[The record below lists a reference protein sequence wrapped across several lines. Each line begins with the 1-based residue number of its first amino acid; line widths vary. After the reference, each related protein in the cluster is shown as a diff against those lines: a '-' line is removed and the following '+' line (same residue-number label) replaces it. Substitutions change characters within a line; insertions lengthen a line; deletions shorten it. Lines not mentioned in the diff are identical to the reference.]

1 MNIETSSTSLNSA
14 TKPAN
19 HKVVTN
25 WHLAINDIKNGLI
38 NWPIWLLISWQDIRL
53 RYRRSSLGPFWIT
66 ISMAISIYTMGF
78 LYGHLFKMD
87 LKDYYPFLAMG
98 MLSWNFIYILIVDG
112 TNAFIESENYLKQ
125 MKLYY
130 SIFVFR
136 IVSRALII
144 FLHNILVIVPII
156 LIFHVKLTFATL
168 LIFPALLIIVF
179 NGFCYGM
186 VLAMIGARYRDVIQ
200 IIVSLMQ
207 VAFFLTPIMW
217 NPSVLPQQYQFV
229 VALNPFAQFIDLLR
243 DTMLGQIPSNY
254 TLSFTLMVSLIGFVI
269 MLSIFTKV
277 RKRIIY
283 WL

>member
-1 MNIETSSTSLNSA
+1 MSIETSSAVISSA
-14 TKPAN
+14 SPIAKQAPSR
-19 HKVVTN
+19 
-25 WHLAINDIKNGLI
+25 WQLAMKDIQNGLI

-98 MLSWNFIYILIVDG
+98 MLSWNFLYLLITDG

-125 MKLYY
+125 MKLDY
-130 SIFVFR
+130 SIFVLR

-144 FLHNILVIVPII
+144 FLHNIIVIVPII
-156 LIFHVKLTFATL
+156 IFFHVKLTWLTL
-168 LIFPALLIIVF
+168 LIFPGLLALLF

-186 VLAMIGARYRDVIQ
+186 ILAMIGARYRDVSQ

-217 NPSVLPQQYQFV
+217 NPVVLPHQYQFV
-229 VALNPFAQFIDLLR
+229 VELNPFAQFVDLLR
-243 DTMLGQIPSNY
+243 NPMLGQAPSHY
-254 TLSFTLMVSLIGFVI
+254 TLGFVLAISIIGFVI
-269 MLSIFTKV
+269 MLTLFAKV